1 MTHWNR
7 RAMLVAAGSG
17 VLAAAGCA
25 GAPGRG
31 GGVSLEPGISPP
43 LFYLGRSRVFEVRA
57 DGDRPVSRLGRNKVF
72 ALLAEGGSPV
82 ALVEEPEGRGGLYD
96 GIALDLLNG
105 HIYWTDMGRP
115 NERDG
120 SVHRCDLDGQNVVTI
135 VAPGGTHT
143 PKQLKIDSGSGK
155 LYWSDREGMA
165 VMRANLDGSDI
176 ETIVVTGNPVA
187 NAGDQSLWCVGMALD
202 PARGHVY
209 WTQKGGDNSGRGM
222 IRRCNMEMPAGE
234 RANTRTDIRNLFT
247 RLPEPID
254 LDLDLTSRTIYW
266 TDRGDETVSRA
277 PMDPPQS
284 YDPAKRLDREIIL
297 RGLGE
302 AIGVAIDLERDRL
315 AWTNLEGDVGIA
327 RLDGSGKRMLA
338 SGQGLLTGIA
348 WAT

>member
-25 GAPGRG
+25 SAPGRG
-31 GGVSLEPGISPP
+31 GAVSLEPGISPP
-43 LFYLGRSRVFEVRA
+43 LFYLGRT
-57 DGDRPVSRLGRNKVF
+57 KVF
-72 ALLAEGGSPV
+72 ALLADGGAPV
-82 ALVEEPEGRGGLYD
+82 ALVEEPDGNPREAGIND

-115 NERDG
+115 DERDG
-120 SVHRCDLDGQNVVTI
+120 SIHRCDLDGQNVVTV

-143 PKQLKIDSGSGK
+143 PKQLKIDSMAGK

-165 VMRANLDGSDI
+165 VMRANLDGSGI

-187 NAGDQSLWCVGMALD
+187 DAGDQSLWCVGMAVD

-234 RANTRTDIRNLFT
+234 RANTRSDIRNLFT

-277 PMDPPQS
+277 PMDAPQS

-327 RLDGSGKRMLA
+327 RLDGSGNRVLA

-348 WAT
+348 WAA